1 MKKIINEIKRIKWEY
16 NNLLLKNE
24 HKWRPIINVGIL
36 IFTIALYVSIYFIC
50 LYYLKVFDVSF
61 KPLKFIINN
70 VEYNETIRELVIAQ
84 IGSTFLTTAIISLI
98 SSIDDKR
105 IFGEK
110 TTNLLF
116 GKKLLKFNLPLF
128 ALYIS
133 LMINV
138 VLFIIEQNAN
148 LILALIVFSFL
159 DLIYIVTKVGSIFLS
174 TKKYK
179 DILFVKYYKEC
190 EKNILNNTIPRN
202 YKSPLLDNLKEETIK
217 LIANNDVGY
226 VKNINMYKVL
236 IDRLL
241 FNIPKELQ
249 KYHIDMTYAPSIIN
263 DFIEVIEHFIYFND
277 TTRAIQYYH
286 WLLSRF
292 NYHNV
297 YICYGKINSIPKIL
311 YSKINDF
318 KNEYELISYLDYL
331 SPVITEIEMQQHFA
345 LKNDFSY
352 INKPYLTVYHYECK
366 YFGLIYEN
374 IKNNKHLSDKEKI
387 NSFTKLY
394 EIFRLSAHNGC
405 NIVRDITSFSYKLK
419 VAEKRVMNPSI
430 VGQATAFLL
439 MKTLLY
445 KDERSFRLFFGM
457 NVEAGEMRFAIHT
470 VLLSLINIE
479 SIKDNENIYSDF
491 YGLDL
496 DYCKEIIE
504 KNIEKMINT
513 KLWMGNSVM
522 EEIQKS
528 YDFIYKTCR
537 RKQDE
542 CELSIYHLFK
552 YDEELIN
559 QYFDAFCKKYLL
571 KINKKN
577 NKKNNYSKIFKL
589 YIKK

>member
-1 MKKIINEIKRIKWEY
+1 MKKIINKIKRTKWEF
-16 NNLLLKNE
+16 NNFLLKNE
-24 HKWRPIINVGIL
+24 HRWRPLLNFSTL
-36 IFTIALYVSIYFIC
+36 IFSILLYLSIYFTC
-50 LYYLKVFDVSF
+50 LCYLNIVDVSF
-61 KPLKFIINN
+61 KPLKFIINS

-116 GKKLLKFNLPLF
+116 GKKLLKFNLPVI
-128 ALYIS
+128 ALYVS
-133 LMINV
+133 LIINV
-138 VLFIIEQNAN
+138 VLIINAQMAN
-148 LILALIVFSFL
+148 LILALVVFSFL

-190 EKNILNNTIPRN
+190 ERNILNNTPPKN
-202 YKSPLLDNLKEETIK
+202 YKSPLLNNLKEETIR
-217 LIANNDVGY
+217 LISNHDVGY

-241 FNIPKELQ
+241 FNIPKDLQ
-249 KYHIDMTYAPSIIN
+249 KYYIDMNYAPSIVN
-263 DFIEVIEHFIYFND
+263 DFIEIIEHFIYFND
-277 TTRAIQYYH
+277 MIRAIQYYY
-286 WLLSRF
+286 WLLARF

-297 YICYGKINSIPKIL
+297 YICYGKINSIPKML
-311 YSKINDF
+311 FNKINDF
-318 KNEYELISYLDYL
+318 KNEYELVTYLDYL

-352 INKPYLTVYHYECK
+352 INKPYLTLYHYDCN

-374 IKNNKHLSDKEKI
+374 VKNNKYLSDKEKI
-387 NSFTKLY
+387 NAFTKIY

-405 NIVRDITSFSYKLK
+405 NLVRDITSFSYTLK
-419 VAEKRVMNPSI
+419 MPEKREMNPSI

-445 KDERSFRLFFGM
+445 KDERSFRLFLGM
-457 NVEAGEMRFAIHT
+457 NIEASEMRFAIHT

-479 SIKDNENIYSDF
+479 NMKENINIYSDF
-491 YGLDL
+491 YSLDL
-496 DYCKEIIE
+496 EFCKETIE
-504 KNIEKMINT
+504 KNIEEMINT
-513 KLWMGNSVM
+513 KLWMGNSVI
-522 EEIQKS
+522 EEVQKS

-542 CELSIYHLFK
+542 CELSIYHLYK

-559 QYFDAFCKKYLL
+559 QYFEEFCKKHHL
-571 KINKKN
+571 KINIKN
-577 NKKNNYSKIFKL
+577 NKKKNYSKIIKS
-589 YIKK
+589 YI